1 MARAVRFSFSA
12 RAAAAAL
19 ALLLAGCQGGAPA
32 LPADTTAVNS
42 TRTLSLADFTA
53 EDAVLACDQ
62 IQAERRRIAEA
73 MQAAN
78 QRVAAD
84 RAQNQAAGY
93 FLGVLYFAPYAASQ
107 GTTHPQKDEIS
118 RLYARQDTLI
128 KLATFRR
135 CAASN

>member
-1 MARAVRFSFSA
+1 MRFNFRDS
-12 RAAAAAL
+12 AAAAVAL
-19 ALLLAGCQGGAPA
+19 VLVATGCQSGAPP

-42 TRTLSLADFTA
+42 TRTLTSADFTA
-53 EDAVLACDQ
+53 DDAALRCDQ
-62 IQAERRRIAEA
+62 IQAERRRVSEA

-107 GTTHPQKDEIS
+107 GSTHPQKEELG

-135 CAASN
+135 CTAN

>member
-1 MARAVRFSFSA
+1 MAKAVRFNFSA
-12 RAAAAAL
+12 SAAAVAL
-19 ALLLAGCQGGAPA
+19 ALLLAGCQSGAPP

-42 TRTLSLADFTA
+42 TRTLTLADFTA
-53 EDAVLACDQ
+53 EDATLSCDQ
-62 IQAERRRIAEA
+62 VQAERRRVAEA

-78 QRVAAD
+78 ARVAAD

-107 GTTHPQKDEIS
+107 GSTHPQKDEMA

-135 CAASN
+135 CTAN